1 MQLERIE
8 SPGLAH
14 YSYLLSDGGE
24 ALVIDPRRDVDAY
37 VDRTSLAGLR
47 LRHVLETHRN
57 EDYLTG
63 SHELGKLTG
72 AAVWHADGQLDYGY
86 GRPAAD
92 GPVFSLGSLQVEALA
107 TPGHTEGH
115 LCYLVRTADGE
126 PWLLFSGDCIFA
138 GDVGRTDLRGEE
150 RIEEM
155 TLRLHESIFG
165 RLLPLGDHVILLPA
179 HGPGSACGSQIADRP
194 WTTIGIERRLNPRL
208 RLEKPEE
215 FLSEVGQALEY
226 PPYFK
231 WMEERYLR
239 GEPFLA
245 EARFP
250 LPMPVEEFHG
260 RSREPSQTH
269 AENAMVLDTRPV
281 TSFAAAHVPRALSLW
296 EDGLGGFAGWFLEE
310 DQALLLVSDGT
321 APMEAVLTLRRMGFD
336 RVEGYL
342 AGGMHAWHTAG
353 LGSSRTDLLDVPSAC
368 RVLDERPRPWMLD
381 VRSSAEL
388 DEALIPGAHHIH
400 LPQLPGRTEEV
411 PRDRRVTVFCGS
423 GLRSMA
429 AASLLE
435 REGHQ
440 DVEVVMGGVE
450 GWESRNFPLE

>member
-1 MQLERIE
+1 MHLERIE

-24 ALVIDPRRDVDAY
+24 ALVVDPRRDVDAY
-37 VDRTSLAGLR
+37 VDRTSLAGIR

-63 SHELGKLTG
+63 SRELGELTG
-72 AAVWHADGQLDYGY
+72 AEVWHADAQLAYGY

-92 GPVFSLGSLQVEALA
+92 GQVFSLGSLQVEALA

-115 LCYLVRTADGE
+115 LCYLVRTAAGE

-138 GDVGRTDLRGEE
+138 GDVGRTDLLGEE

-155 TLRLHESIFG
+155 TLRLHESIFE

-194 WTTIGIERRLNPRL
+194 WTTIGTERRLNPRL

-215 FLSEVGQALEY
+215 FLREVGRALEY
-226 PPYFK
+226 PPYFR
-231 WMEERYLR
+231 WMEERNLR
-239 GEPFLA
+239 GRPFLA
-245 EARFP
+245 DARFP
-250 LPMPVEEFHG
+250 LPLSVEEFQS
-260 RSREPSQTH
+260 RSLEASQTQ
-269 AENAMVLDTRPV
+269 AEEALVLDTRPV
-281 TSFAAAHVPRALSLW
+281 TAFAAAHVPRALSLW
-296 EDGLGGFAGWFLEE
+296 EDGLGSFAGWFLGEE
-310 DQALLLVSDGT
+310 QALLVVSEET
-321 APMEAVLTLRRMGFD
+321 APVEAVSTLRRMGFD

-342 AGGMHAWHTAG
+342 AGGMHAWLTAG
-353 LGSSRTDLLDVPSAC
+353 LASSRTEVLDVPSAC
-368 RVLDERPRPWMLD
+368 RVLDERSRPWMLD
-381 VRSSAEL
+381 VRSAAEL

-400 LPQLPGRTEEV
+400 LPQLPGRTAEV

-423 GLRSMA
+423 GLRSMT

-435 REGHQ
+435 REGQ
-440 DVEVVMGGVE
+440 PDVEVVMGGVE
-450 GWESRNFPLE
+450 GWESRNFALE